1 MTTNTPQPSVPGD
14 EVDRLVTAYFR
25 AEMPAKWPAAPDTT
39 GASRHAARSENARGA
54 DPATKSRWALA
65 ASVALLIGSC
75 WYLSG
80 HATNGHRRPDTTL
93 NESTTA
99 DAKHAKD
106 AGKDPPKRP

>member
-1 MTTNTPQPSVPGD
+1 MTTNTPQPNVPGD
-14 EVDRLVTAYFR
+14 EVDRLLGAYFR
-25 AEMPAKWPAAPDTT
+25 AQMPAKWPAPPTSP
-39 GASRHAARSENARGA
+39 GGLRRSARQSFAQGT

-80 HATNGHRRPDTTL
+80 HATNGHRRPDTSL
-93 NESTTA
+93 NETTA
-99 DAKHAKD
+99 DVKHAKD

>member
-1 MTTNTPQPSVPGD
+1 MTTNTPQPNVPGD
-14 EVDRLVTAYFR
+14 EVDRLLGAYFR
-25 AEMPAKWPAAPDTT
+25 AQMPAKWPAAPTPT
-39 GASRHAARSENARGA
+39 NAPAGPTRPEPARGA

-80 HATNGHRRPDTTL
+80 QATSGHRRPDTTL
-93 NESTTA
+93 TDTTA

>member
-1 MTTNTPQPSVPGD
+1 MTTNTPQPNVPGD
-14 EVDRLVTAYFR
+14 EVDRLLGEYFQ
-25 AEMPAKWPAAPDTT
+25 AQMPAKWPPAPTP
-39 GASRHAARSENARGA
+39 ANEPARSARPDISRRP

-80 HATNGHRRPDTTL
+80 QATNGHRRPDTSL
-93 NESTTA
+93 NETTA
-99 DAKHAKD
+99 DVKHAKD